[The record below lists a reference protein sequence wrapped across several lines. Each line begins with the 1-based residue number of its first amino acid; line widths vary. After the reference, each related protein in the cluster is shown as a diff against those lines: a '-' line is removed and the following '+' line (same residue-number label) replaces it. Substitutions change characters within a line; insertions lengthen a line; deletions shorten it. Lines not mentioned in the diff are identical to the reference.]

1 MIKKIIAGISAVV
14 MSLTLC
20 SCGVIGGVS
29 QAPKAVSQDATI
41 TETVL
46 YDANNVVIKAKQ
58 LEFNNWSFSVD
69 LDITNKGNKKLE
81 VLSGNAGYSSNS
93 INGYMVK
100 SGYMNEELGAN
111 STVSTDIDFDYN
123 ELQLLGIDKIANI
136 KLAFMITDDDYNYIY
151 TDPIEIKTN
160 LDSGYNYS
168 SEPFKTSL
176 NAGVIEYVKE
186 CVATKKS
193 QDVLMDNGG
202 VKIDA
207 FGFYEKEDE
216 ESQYMIYEV
225 NNTSS
230 TQILIRIDDVKVNGN
245 MVSEGLWSG
254 SIINP
259 NSRLVDTL
267 NIDRLK
273 DRDEWTEAGITE
285 IQTIS
290 FKTKLLD
297 RDGKQLGNES
307 EVTFNIE

>member
-20 SCGVIGGVS
+20 SCGVIGGAPQPPKEVS
-29 QAPKAVSQDATI
+29 KDATI

-46 YDANNVVIKAKQ
+46 YDANNLVIKAKQ
-58 LEFNNWSFSVD
+58 LEFNNWSFSVY
-69 LDITNKGNKKLE
+69 LDITNNGNKKLE
-81 VLSGNAGYSSNS
+81 VLSGSAGYNSNS
-93 INGYMVK
+93 INGYMVM
-100 SGYMNEELGAN
+100 SGYMNEELSAN

-168 SEPFKTSL
+168 SEPFKTAF

-216 ESQYMIYEV
+216 ENQYMIYEI

-230 TQILIRIDDVKVNGN
+230 TQVLIRIDDVKVNGN
-245 MVSEGLWSG
+245 MIREGLWSG